1 MNWRFGSSDRPSRA
15 EDEAA
20 FRPSRRFLRLASAR
34 PGRLGRVRR
43 LAALIGPGMRK
54 VAVPII
60 LLAVLVTLG
69 QVGRR
74 EVPRLLRLRYFQIT
88 DLVVEGNRRVPTA
101 SVIQSLGLPPHASML
116 EVDLSGLAG
125 RIMRN
130 PWIKAASVSRR
141 LPSSLFIRVSERTPR
156 AVVLADHAVLV
167 SDDGMILKDAGVEEM
182 SDLPILRVNVDQ
194 PLSAGDRLDVARLE
208 QGARLWR
215 QFQQDALGAGV
226 QAREIRLEGDGSCT
240 VSLGHGMPYLR
251 FQEDALR
258 WQLDRLI
265 RVLRIRAISLR
276 ELEYADLRFADKII
290 IKPIPKGGEA

>member
-1 MNWRFGSSDRPSRA
+1 M
-15 EDEAA
+15 
-20 FRPSRRFLRLASAR
+20 
-34 PGRLGRVRR
+34 RR
-43 LAALIGPGMRK
+43 LVVLIGPRFRK

-69 QVGRR
+69 QLGRR
-74 EVPRLLRLRYFQIT
+74 EVPRLLRVRYFQIT
-88 DLVVEGNRRVPTA
+88 DLDVEGNRRVPTA
-101 SVIQSLGLPPHASML
+101 SVIQSLELPPHASML

-156 AVVLADHAVLV
+156 AVVLTDHAFLV
-167 SDDGMILKDAGVEEM
+167 SDDGMILKDAGIEEM

-194 PLSAGDRLDVARLE
+194 PLSAGDRLDAARLE
-208 QGARLWR
+208 QGSRLWR

-290 IKPIPKGGEA
+290 IKPTPKGGKA

>member
-1 MNWRFGSSDRPSRA
+1 MNWRSRSSDRPSRS
-15 EDEAA
+15 EHEAA

-43 LAALIGPGMRK
+43 LAALIGPRMRK
-54 VAVPII
+54 VAMPIM

-74 EVPRLLRLRYFQIT
+74 EVPRLLGLRYFKIT

-101 SVIQSLGLPPHASML
+101 SVIQSLDLPLRASML

-156 AVVLADHAVLV
+156 AVVLTDHAFLV

-182 SDLPILRVNVDQ
+182 SNLPILRINVDR

-208 QGARLWR
+208 QGVRLWR

>member
-1 MNWRFGSSDRPSRA
+1 MNWRSRSSDRPSRS
-15 EDEAA
+15 EHEAA

-43 LAALIGPGMRK
+43 LAALIGPRMRK
-54 VAVPII
+54 VAVLII
-60 LLAVLVTLG
+60 LLPVLVALG

-74 EVPRLLRLRYFQIT
+74 EVPRLLGLRYFKIT

-101 SVIQSLGLPPHASML
+101 SVIQSLDLPLRASML

-156 AVVLADHAVLV
+156 AVVLTDHAFLV

-182 SDLPILRVNVDQ
+182 SDLPILRINVDR